1 MENFANYEY
10 ALVCRDLPKS
20 LVNGLSMDKHDP
32 IDLVAAED
40 QHTKYLEYLEQSGLK
55 LIEIKAQEEFP
66 DCVFVEDTAIAVD
79 NRIFITNPGALTRRG
94 ETQAVLAKF
103 KEHADELGL
112 QLTEVRNKNEAFIE
126 GGDVCYTG
134 REILVGL
141 SERTNQKGADEL
153 AEAFTGIPVNTC
165 KVDEGLHLKS
175 AMTMLGPDL
184 ILIDSSAAGKS
195 IRKVIEENS
204 PFANCYKF
212 VEAGECGSANVLF
225 FNGRLVYPMRF
236 EKDFMKLE
244 EFKSFKDRVKGLVND
259 EFVKVDG
266 CLTCRCVFFNK
277 AK

>member
-1 MENFANYEY
+1 M
-10 ALVCRDLPKS
+10 
-20 LVNGLSMDKHDP
+20 
-32 IDLVAAED
+32 
-40 QHTKYLEYLEQSGLK
+40 
-55 LIEIKAQEEFP
+55 
-66 DCVFVEDTAIAVD
+66 FVEDTAIAVD

-141 SERTNQKGADEL
+141 SERTNQKGKSNQKSKGIFIIKFKMSITYLGADEL